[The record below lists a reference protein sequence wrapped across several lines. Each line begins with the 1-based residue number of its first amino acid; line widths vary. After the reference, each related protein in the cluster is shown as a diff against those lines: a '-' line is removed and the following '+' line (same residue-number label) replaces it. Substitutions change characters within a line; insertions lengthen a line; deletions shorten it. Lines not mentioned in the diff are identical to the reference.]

1 MAADGG
7 SSCVYG
13 STGVVCEAWRVR
25 QRSGGQRQRMSA
37 LKNLFSP
44 PPIGGGKEEPELEPE
59 PEPEQ
64 PRRLNVRL
72 TQG

>member
-1 MAADGG
+1 MVAGG
-7 SSCVYG
+7 RWQQLCVLVWCARRG
-13 STGVVCEAWRVR
+13 RVR
-25 QRSGGQRQRMSA
+25 RRSGGQRQRMSA